1 MNTDEIIEYLDACN
15 IVYKSDSKLRH
26 IRYTYT
32 LSPDL
37 RMSSSTWAI
46 AKTPEDKFLKNAIPA
61 LIKDIEHKISK
72 LQQEIHFLQEVQKEI
87 E

>member
-15 IVYKSDSKLRH
+15 IVYKSDSQLRTLKH
-26 IRYTYT
+26 SYT
-32 LSPDL
+32 LPDNWH
-37 RMSSSTWAI
+37 MSSSTWAI

-61 LIKDIEHKISK
+61 LIKDIEQKISK